1 MLICSLY
8 FSIYFAVTLGLTNL
22 KNAIQG
28 KFSHSSERYL
38 VSFNRN
44 RSNSLEEFKAHLESK
59 GINHEILIDLTNLVP
74 EVFCGVSVQIFEE
87 DLKHL
92 ESFAHVEQISRIGKV
107 SRPRS
112 LQERRLDG
120 PTNSA
125 SLQYPPHI
133 QTRISKLHEMGI
145 AGQGVNVALIDTG
158 IDCTHPAFG
167 NGFGPGFKIG
177 FGRSF
182 VNDDGSPI
190 SPSESEAPRSPC
202 TRCGAHGSSTA
213 GILAASDTGYGFTGV
228 APSINLGMYLV
239 GCDEDVGAHDDVI
252 IAAMLQAQ
260 KDAADII
267 SISLGSGGGW
277 GEGRELSRVANK
289 LVQEKGVIMVA
300 SAGNSGHNG
309 LFLGESI
316 SSSKNVIA
324 VGSVDSQA
332 TVARNFKTSTGKNL
346 TLYRPTAMDL
356 PGEYPVYLTFNPTE
370 GIMDACNKLP
380 ENTPNLKDYIVLIKN
395 ATNCL
400 LFDQTKNAV
409 AKGAKQILFYLGD
422 STTIPDLHTKML
434 NATISAIPMED
445 GNYIFDQAKKD
456 PAGFKVS
463 FPLTPYFYVRNLDG
477 GLPSKYS
484 TYGPSFD
491 LESPQ
496 PAVAGVG
503 GIVATTLPIQYG
515 SYGLVTGT
523 SMAAPQIAG
532 IIALILSARGKGFNG
547 PTMRSRLSTNAKV
560 LNSPITSM
568 GLDSVVHQGGGL
580 IDAFCAVWTNTTIS
594 VPGLVLNDSIS
605 FKPNQGFTISNNG
618 TSFVDYV
625 LSHRPAVTLQTFSP
639 DSKYGRP
646 DLKPTPSNLSATAEI
661 YPRQFRLSPG
671 SSQSIE
677 VKFLPPESLDPR
689 WLAVYSGYI
698 VMDSNVECESH
709 NLPYY
714 GVAGSLK
721 EQSVIDRGPNQG
733 NLTNYPYLT
742 FKASDS
748 GLHGN
753 NTTLSVGKLTPLNGA
768 FVWNLKE
775 HNSTFLN
782 FRLLFGSPLL
792 RFDVLPGNTI
802 LSNDMDDMDVERSFR
817 GTRLVGT
824 IPVEGPNENI
834 CWGRSSYDHESR
846 SWNGTIITQD
856 KTTAQL
862 LPNGNYRLLFRALRV
877 TGTKENPDDYDHWI
891 SPEFKFINSQG

>member
-1 MLICSLY
+1 
-8 FSIYFAVTLGLTNL
+8 
-22 KNAIQG
+22 
-28 KFSHSSERYL
+28 
-38 VSFNRN
+38 
-44 RSNSLEEFKAHLESK
+44 
-59 GINHEILIDLTNLVP
+59 
-74 EVFCGVSVQIFEE
+74 
-87 DLKHL
+87 
-92 ESFAHVEQISRIGKV
+92 
-107 SRPRS
+107 
-112 LQERRLDG
+112 
-120 PTNSA
+120 
-125 SLQYPPHI
+125 
-133 QTRISKLHEMGI
+133 
-145 AGQGVNVALIDTG
+145 
-158 IDCTHPAFG
+158 
-167 NGFGPGFKIG
+167 
-177 FGRSF
+177 
-182 VNDDGSPI
+182 
-190 SPSESEAPRSPC
+190 
-202 TRCGAHGSSTA
+202 
-213 GILAASDTGYGFTGV
+213 
-228 APSINLGMYLV
+228 
-239 GCDEDVGAHDDVI
+239 
-252 IAAMLQAQ
+252 
-260 KDAADII
+260 
-267 SISLGSGGGW
+267 
-277 GEGRELSRVANK
+277 
-289 LVQEKGVIMVA
+289 
-300 SAGNSGHNG
+300 
-309 LFLGESI
+309 
-316 SSSKNVIA
+316 
-324 VGSVDSQA
+324 
-332 TVARNFKTSTGKNL
+332 
-346 TLYRPTAMDL
+346 MD
-356 PGEYPVYLTFNPTE
+356 
-370 GIMDACNKLP
+370 
-380 ENTPNLKDYIVLIKN
+380 
-395 ATNCL
+395 
-400 LFDQTKNAV
+400 
-409 AKGAKQILFYLGD
+409 
-422 STTIPDLHTKML
+422 
-434 NATISAIPMED
+434 
-445 GNYIFDQAKKD
+445 
-456 PAGFKVS
+456 
-463 FPLTPYFYVRNLDG
+463 
-477 GLPSKYS
+477 YS
-484 TYGPSFD
+484 GPSFD
-491 LESPQ
+491 FESPQ

-503 GIVATTLPIQYG
+503 GIVASMSLKARHCYQEHLLTLQLVILATLPIQYG

-532 IIALILSARGKGFNG
+532 IIALILSARGKGFTG
-547 PTMRSRLSTNAKV
+547 PTMRSRLSTNAKF

-605 FKPNQGFTISNNG
+605 FRPNQGFTISNNG

-646 DLKPTPSNLSATAEI
+646 DLKPTPSNFSATAEI

-677 VKFLPPESLDPR
+677 VNFLPPESLDPR

-698 VMDSNVECESH
+698 VMDSN
-709 NLPYY
+709 
-714 GVAGSLK
+714 
-721 EQSVIDRGPNQG
+721 GPNQG
-733 NLTNYPYLT
+733 NSTNYPYLT

-753 NTTLSVGKLTPLNGA
+753 NTTLSAEKLTPLNGA